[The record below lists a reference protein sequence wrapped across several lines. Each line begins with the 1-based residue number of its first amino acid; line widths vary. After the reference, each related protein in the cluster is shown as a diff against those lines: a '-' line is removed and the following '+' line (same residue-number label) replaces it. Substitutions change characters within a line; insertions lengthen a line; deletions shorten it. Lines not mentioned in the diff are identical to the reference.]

1 MQVVQRVLEG
11 CRVDAANRPHL
22 FQDWCPPVNLYLLGV
37 PLTMRCSSATPVG
50 MTPVMGETTL
60 VEALRDVVS
69 DDFDVHFDSNKDV
82 LRP

>member
-1 MQVVQRVLEG
+1 
-11 CRVDAANRPHL
+11 
-22 FQDWCPPVNLYLLGV
+22 
-37 PLTMRCSSATPVG
+37 MRCSSATPVG